1 MTIFFFG
8 NCPNNS
14 SEFIIKTSKK
24 SKHQII
30 DKLVTKNITYFSD
43 ILKELILY
51 NSKQDFVNHVH
62 EKHIEAEDHLS
73 KIQDGSTSDVYC
85 PWDNKETIVKDEDL
99 EAEIELQVK
108 GKVIYSQVLF
118 QI

>member
-1 MTIFFFG
+1 M
-8 NCPNNS
+8 
-14 SEFIIKTSKK
+14 
-24 SKHQII
+24 
-30 DKLVTKNITYFSD
+30 
-43 ILKELILY
+43 
-51 NSKQDFVNHVH
+51 
-62 EKHIEAEDHLS
+62 S

-108 GKVIYSQVLF
+108 GKVIYSQVIF

>member
-1 MTIFFFG
+1 M
-8 NCPNNS
+8 
-14 SEFIIKTSKK
+14 K
-24 SKHQII
+24 SKQKR
-30 DKLVTKNITYFSD
+30 DRKGTNKWQKSITYFSD
-43 ILKELILY
+43 ILKEPVWY
-51 NSKQDFVNHVH
+51 SKQDFVNHVH

-118 QI
+118 QIWSRVRVLI

>member
-1 MTIFFFG
+1 MEIAQI
-8 NCPNNS
+8 S
-14 SEFIIKTSKK
+14 VVSLLSKHEIKTTNKG
-24 SKHQII
+24 QI
-30 DKLVTKNITYFSD
+30 SD
-43 ILKELILY
+43 ILKELVLY
-51 NSKQDFVNHVH
+51 SKQDFVNHVH
-62 EKHIEAEDHLS
+62 EQHIEAEDHLS

-108 GKVIYSQVLF
+108 GKVIYPQVLF